1 MPVYAVTSCCK
12 NRRFTSRFVSGVKK
26 ETRIV
31 PAFSLIR
38 SFCARK
44 NPCKMPYPLGA
55 KGEGGGGVKEKVLN
69 APPLFLCSRGN

>member
-12 NRRFTSRFVSGVKK
+12 NRRFTSRVFCGVKN

-44 NPCKMPYPLGA
+44 NPGKMPYPLGA
-55 KGEGGGGVKEKVLN
+55 KGGKGGGLW
-69 APPLFLCSRGN
+69 C